1 MIKVIMTKD
10 FGTDFIIEGDA
21 AEVLAEFMIIA
32 GNLILEGANP
42 KDLKRLID
50 KASKPE
56 MLATLKS
63 AGPIKIH
70 ETD

>member
-10 FGTDFIIEGDA
+10 FGTDFIIEGA
-21 AEVLAEFMIIA
+21 ADEVLAEFMIIA

-42 KDLKRLID
+42 KDLKRLVD
-50 KASKPE
+50 NASKPE

>member
-1 MIKVIMTKD
+1 MTKD
-10 FGTDFIIEGDA
+10 SGTDFIIEGDA

-32 GNLILEGANP
+32 GNLILEGVSP